1 MTRRAMV
8 IQVHMLLW
16 IGIDGKMRCMPRKIV
31 ALLSNCHLSNCQRP
45 TLQLWNPPCCPP
57 LIIQKLKQLKNE
69 NCNWT
74 NWRRKIEIEKN
85 WGENWNCHLSNCQR
99 KFEMHLLWSFK
110 STNWSFKGLSG
121 TINLLSVQFPIFS
134 WLDFQDWKFL
144 WRVYSR
150 VLRKIANQNRKGV
163 RRRDEDAIIGGGPL
177 EGPKGS

>member
-1 MTRRAMV
+1 MARWDACLGKLLPSSQIVTCQIV
-8 IQVHMLLW
+8 NDLPCNFEIHLVVLLW
-16 IGIDGKMRCMPRKIV
+16 SFKNWNNWRMKIV
-31 ALLSNCHLSNCQRP
+31 IEQIEEEKS
-45 TLQLWNPPCCPP
+45 
-57 LIIQKLKQLKNE
+57 KLKK
-69 NCNWT
+69 
-74 NWRRKIEIEKN
+74 

>member
-1 MTRRAMV
+1 MHA
-8 IQVHMLLW
+8 
-16 IGIDGKMRCMPRKIV
+16 
-31 ALLSNCHLSNCQRP
+31 SEN
-45 TLQLWNPPCCPP
+45 CCPP
-57 LIIQKLKQLKNE
+57 LKLSPVKLSTTYLATLKSTLLSSSDHSKIETIEEWKLQLTNWGRKIRIEKIEGKLK
-69 NCNWT
+69 
-74 NWRRKIEIEKN
+74 
-85 WGENWNCHLSNCQR
+85 LSTVNCQR

-150 VLRKIANQNRKGV
+150 ALRKIANQNRKGV

>member
-1 MTRRAMV
+1 MHA
-8 IQVHMLLW
+8 
-16 IGIDGKMRCMPRKIV
+16 
-31 ALLSNCHLSNCQRP
+31 SEN
-45 TLQLWNPPCCPP
+45 CCPP
-57 LIIQKLKQLKNE
+57 LKLSPVKLSTTYLATLKS
-69 NCNWT
+69 T
-74 NWRRKIEIEKN
+74 LLSSSDHTKIETIEEWKLQLNKLRKKN
-85 WGENWNCHLSNCQR
+85 RNWKKWGKNWNCHLSNCER

-121 TINLLSVQFPIFS
+121 TINLLSVRFPIFS